1 MDAGDFSPA
10 QESGFGSA
18 GRRYGD
24 FVRFLLKSAAVGA
37 AAGLVGV
44 AFRLAL
50 SGAESWREQVL
61 AWGRGLPGPGW
72 LLLPAIGALIGGLA
86 GWLTEFAPESAG
98 SGIPHVEAVLTH
110 GRDLTWWRLIPLKFL
125 GGVMAIGAAGLSLG
139 REGPTVQMGAAAGQA
154 VSKAMRQPRAV
165 ELQLVACGAGA
176 GLAAAFNAPLAGVVF
191 VLEELRRNLSPYVL
205 GGAVAACVVADIVAW
220 LTVGPRAAFQ
230 VVQFHTLPL
239 AALPLFVLLGA
250 LAGLLGAAFNRGLE
264 ESLELASRLRGVPR
278 WVRAAS
284 AASLA
289 GLLGYFLPQVLG
301 GGHPLAM
308 DLIAGKVQAGFG
320 LLLIL
325 LAAKYLL
332 TMVSYG
338 AGVPGGI
345 FLPLLTLG
353 ALLGGIVGLSG
364 RVFFPGL
371 TGLPPSLV
379 IVGMAACFVAIVR
392 APLTGVILIIELT
405 GRYQQML
412 PLLLACSVSYLVA
425 ELVGS
430 PPIYEA
436 LLQREI
442 ARGGATQADLDEDTS
457 LLELTVETGAP
468 ACGCQVMDLPVPLD
482 CLLVSVRRGPRE
494 MIPRGHTKLMEGDVL
509 RVMVPAGRAGAIHD
523 DFAALACCR
532 LAKSPSQK
540 SCAE

>member
-1 MDAGDFSPA
+1 MEDAHHSSA
-10 QESGFGSA
+10 ALSSGLDTV
-18 GRRYGD
+18 GRRYD
-24 FVRFLLKSAAVGA
+24 AFVRFLFKCVAVGA
-37 AAGLVGV
+37 GAGLVGV

-50 SGAESWREQVL
+50 GRAEFWRSQVL
-61 AWGRGLPGPGW
+61 AWGRGMPGLGW
-72 LLLPAIGALIGGLA
+72 LLPTAFGAVVGGMV

-110 GRDLTWWRLIPLKFL
+110 ERDLTWWRLIPLKFL

-176 GLAAAFNAPLAGVVF
+176 GLVAAFNAPLAGVVF
-191 VLEELRRNLSPYVL
+191 VLEELRRNFSPYVL
-205 GGAVAACVVADIVAW
+205 GGAVAACITADIVA
-220 LTVGPRAAFQ
+220 LLVVGPQAAFQ
-230 VVQFHTLPL
+230 VVQFHSLPL
-239 AALPLFVLLGA
+239 AVLPLFVLLGA
-250 LAGLLGAAFNRGLE
+250 LTGLLGAAFNRGLE
-264 ESLELASRLRGVPR
+264 ECLELASRLRSVPR
-278 WVRAAS
+278 WVRAAL

-289 GLLGYFLPQVLG
+289 GLIGYFLPQVLG
-301 GGHPLAM
+301 GGHPLTM
-308 DLIAGKVQAGFG
+308 DLIAGRVQSG
-320 LLLIL
+320 LGWLLIL
-325 LAAKYLL
+325 LVAKYLL
-332 TMVSYG
+332 TLVSYG

-353 ALLGGIVGLSG
+353 ALLGAIVGGSG

-371 TGLPPSLV
+371 SALAPSLV

-392 APLTGVILIIELT
+392 APLTGIVLIIEMT

-425 ELVGS
+425 EAVGS
-430 PPIYEA
+430 PPVYEA
-436 LLQREI
+436 LLKREI
-442 ARGGATQADLDEDTS
+442 ARGAATQTDYEEDTT
-457 LLELTVETGAP
+457 LLELTVETGSL
-468 ACGCQVMDLPVPLD
+468 ACGCRVMDLPLPLD

-494 MIPRGHTKLMEGDVL
+494 MIPRGHTKLTEGDML

-523 DFAALACCR
+523 DFVRLACCK
-532 LAKSPSQK
+532 LAHGPNPYFT
-540 SCAE
+540 E